1 MSSLRQVFRGFA
13 MTPTFTAIVLGTLA
27 LGIAANTAIFS
38 VVNGVLI
45 KPLPFPHSQD
55 LVSIWHA
62 APGLSGVVGDLNCS
76 PAMYFTYR
84 EENQTFREFGLWE
97 NRNVSVT
104 GVGDPEELRSL
115 LVTYGTLQALGVQP
129 AVGRWFS
136 QADDIPGSP
145 ETVMLTFGYWQRRFG
160 GDNSVV
166 GRTLT
171 VDSKPRIVIGVMP
184 RDFRFLD
191 LDPALTSRAVR
202 SEHAHL
208 RKFRTERYRAAVVRS
223 ERATGQ

>member
-62 APGLSGVVGDLNCS
+62 APGLTGVVGDLNCS
-76 PAMYFTYR
+76 PACISLIARRTR
-84 EENQTFREFGLWE
+84 HFGNLGSGRTGTKR
-97 NRNVSVT
+97 NRCWPS
-104 GVGDPEELRSL
+104 EELRAL

-136 QADDIPGSP
+136 RVDDIPGSP

-223 ERATGQ
+223 ERATCQ